1 MRWGSLCVAREA
13 PKAPRLRHCSR
24 PTWVD
29 LPLAVPLTNDRYLR
43 KRDARIRPEP
53 TFSGHAGPWP
63 LTPQL
68 GGKRAYAG
76 RLGRT
81 GVRAKAVFPFR
92 ARFRLRR
99 SFETCGSGACGLVA
113 ADVAGL
119 LGAEKLENRASLHV
133 GIHEGVGVLLRLLR
147 RLFVMLEVMSEVV
160 RRLLEWHIEGMGRAR
175 KNNDFQIRLAA
186 GCLA

>member
-1 MRWGSLCVAREA
+1 MTAPVASGWSGCRVGLS
-13 PKAPRLRHCSR
+13 PTGKRRL
-24 PTWVD
+24 
-29 LPLAVPLTNDRYLR
+29 LT
-43 KRDARIRPEP
+43 AH